1 MNKMLFIT
9 TNHEHSNDMRINN
22 VQAFLEVAQVDFFG
36 PGYVSQEKLEE
47 GLSSFWKENGGYDI
61 LVLDF
66 SLAML
71 QQEYLDI
78 RLAFHWH
85 RYFMSDYSIYQS
97 IRWVDNIVN
106 DAKQIEAVK
115 LLLYQFDTYTFT
127 EIWENCINDL
137 LSCGFYFWGSGSEY
151 FSPLIIDEEMRK
163 RGGSNRYYCF
173 CQKNK
178 AKIISMSESTVS
190 PKEYFS
196 NSLKDRMYDMTI
208 PGNLDAF
215 YYPERAK
222 ITKIMET
229 SGYKVYDQ
237 YYERDFAY
245 RMSVSRISQN
255 IYWHE
260 EDKLLDEKLESPCP
274 YIDSKMTRESI
285 VMWRENYNVALRK
298 SKIGYACGGCAN
310 QLVRKYA
317 EIPARG
323 ALLLC
328 QNIKPLK
335 NYGFKDWENMV
346 TVTSDNVLEI
356 CDYLFKNPK
365 EMQYIADNGRKMV
378 FEKHT
383 PIRQARHIIKA
394 IEVIKTG
401 TFGGSYW
408 EDGEFII
415 KQL

>member
-1 MNKMLFIT
+1 
-9 TNHEHSNDMRINN
+9 
-22 VQAFLEVAQVDFFG
+22 
-36 PGYVSQEKLEE
+36 
-47 GLSSFWKENGGYDI
+47 
-61 LVLDF
+61 
-66 SLAML
+66 
-71 QQEYLDI
+71 
-78 RLAFHWH
+78 
-85 RYFMSDYSIYQS
+85 
-97 IRWVDNIVN
+97 
-106 DAKQIEAVK
+106 
-115 LLLYQFDTYTFT
+115 
-127 EIWENCINDL
+127 
-137 LSCGFYFWGSGSEY
+137 
-151 FSPLIIDEEMRK
+151 
-163 RGGSNRYYCF
+163 
-173 CQKNK
+173 
-178 AKIISMSESTVS
+178 MSESTVS

>member
-163 RGGSNRYYCF
+163 GGVQIDIIVF
-173 CQKNK
+173 VK
-178 AKIISMSESTVS
+178 KI
-190 PKEYFS
+190 K
-196 NSLKDRMYDMTI
+196 LK
-208 PGNLDAF
+208 
-215 YYPERAK
+215 
-222 ITKIMET
+222 
-229 SGYKVYDQ
+229 
-237 YYERDFAY
+237 
-245 RMSVSRISQN
+245 
-255 IYWHE
+255 
-260 EDKLLDEKLESPCP
+260 
-274 YIDSKMTRESI
+274 
-285 VMWRENYNVALRK
+285 
-298 SKIGYACGGCAN
+298 
-310 QLVRKYA
+310 
-317 EIPARG
+317 
-323 ALLLC
+323 
-328 QNIKPLK
+328 
-335 NYGFKDWENMV
+335 
-346 TVTSDNVLEI
+346 
-356 CDYLFKNPK
+356 
-365 EMQYIADNGRKMV
+365 
-378 FEKHT
+378 
-383 PIRQARHIIKA
+383 
-394 IEVIKTG
+394 
-401 TFGGSYW
+401 
-408 EDGEFII
+408 
-415 KQL
+415 